1 MRFGKKMIMLL
12 VVVAIMGLAL
22 GGCAGLA
29 AKGTT
34 LSDLQVKAAN
44 AKTLLA
50 AAKTPAGLA
59 PATARSYLTGDGL
72 WLVTAA
78 QAATT
83 NLASYWFGSAT
94 IWCTPVLDADLQAD
108 AQDATAF
115 AARAT
120 ECTDTIA
127 VGYALC
133 EAQEIVNLNNQRQGI
148 ASVVSTTGSASP

>member
-1 MRFGKKMIMLL
+1 MRTMILLL
-12 VVVAIMGLAL
+12 VVVAIMGVAL
-22 GGCAGLA
+22 GGCSGLA

-44 AKTLLA
+44 AQTILA

-78 QAATT
+78 GTATP
-83 NLASYWFGSAT
+83 NLASYWLGSAT
-94 IWCTPVLDADLQAD
+94 IWCTPALDLDLQND
-108 AQDATAF
+108 AQDATANATR
-115 AARAT
+115 AA
-120 ECTDTIA
+120 ECTDAIA
-127 VGYALC
+127 VGYALT

-148 ASVVSTTGSASP
+148 ASVVSTTTSGASP